1 MNTFKLTCLAAIICG
16 VVSGNAVAAGKKTAI
31 SEEEDKL
38 KQSNLTIDGI
48 NTVAQPELIIRS
60 DNEGKIRDQLRTES
74 DIDSMRIENAGNKA
88 NYAAIKRKV
97 LVEEFI
103 NDNVPAPIIAMGD
116 NAINAYIMENFSSNT
131 GAASTTD
138 KPHTLWESSSNIL
151 SVPSQPPVAW
161 SPSVT
166 TMESNS
172 SQGDMIITPTEVPSA
187 SDVDSDTIVVTD
199 EDQKKALAL
208 FDMEQKDLD
217 ALFDGNFV
225 ADNEPEVA
233 EEEKPEPPTSNV
245 VISKIEIKQLVII
258 GTAKYIDAKL
268 TFEVLRNG
276 QSRQVV
282 VHKDGLKP
290 GTIFNV
296 EKERFE
302 LMAIDENQVVFEN
315 IDKQKTFT
323 QDVS

>member
-1 MNTFKLTCLAAIICG
+1 MNTFKLTCVAAIICG
-16 VVSGNAVAAGKKTAI
+16 VLSGNAVAAGKKTAI

-38 KQSNLTIDGI
+38 KQSNLSIDGI

-60 DNEGKIRDQLRTES
+60 DNEGKIRDTLRTES
-74 DIDSMRIENAGNKA
+74 DIDTMRIQNAENKA
-88 NYAAIKRKV
+88 TFASKRREV
-97 LVEEFI
+97 IVEEFI
-103 NDNVPAPIIAMGD
+103 NDNVPAHVIAMGD
-116 NAINAYIMENFSSNT
+116 NAINAYIMENFSSDA
-131 GAASTTD
+131 GAAVTD

-151 SVPSQPPVAW
+151 SAPSQPPVAW
-161 SPSVT
+161 SPEVT
-166 TMESNS
+166 TIESNS
-172 SQGDMIITPTEVPSA
+172 NIADMVVTPTELSA
-187 SDVDSDTIVVTD
+187 SSNEGGDKVIVTD

-208 FDMEQKDLD
+208 FDMDQKDLD
-217 ALFDGNFV
+217 ALFDGNF
-225 ADNEPEVA
+225 AAGNDAPKA
-233 EEEKPEPPTSNV
+233 EEKAPEPPTSNV
-245 VISKIEIKQLVII
+245 VMSQIEIKQLVII
-258 GTAKYIDAKL
+258 GNVKYIDAKL